1 MQIRI
6 LLNTGEDITG
16 EVQTFDA
23 VELAKQ
29 LNNMQIMFITIGNFI
44 VHKQSIRMI
53 IPIETEPAG
62 E

>member
-1 MQIRI
+1 MNIRI

-16 EVQTFDA
+16 TVETFDA
-23 VELAKQ
+23 LELAKQ

-53 IPIETEPAG
+53 IPVVNDSAG